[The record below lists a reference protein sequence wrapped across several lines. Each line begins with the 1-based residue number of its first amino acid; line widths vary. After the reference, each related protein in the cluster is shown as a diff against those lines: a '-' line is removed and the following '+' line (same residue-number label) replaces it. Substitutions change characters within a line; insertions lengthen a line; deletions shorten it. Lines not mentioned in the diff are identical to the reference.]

1 MIELRNVTKTYSIN
15 KKTECKAINDVSL
28 VLPDKGMVFVIG
40 KSGSGKS
47 TLLNLIGGLDTAT
60 SGTIISDGNE
70 ITKFNQR
77 MLTKYRSS
85 YIGFIFQDYHVLDS
99 FTVRQNVSLALDICN
114 NQDENKVDEILK
126 IVDLTKYE
134 DRYPTELSGGQKQ
147 RIAVAR
153 ALVKDAKVI
162 LCDEPT
168 GNLDAN
174 TSKQVMDLLKEISS
188 EKLVVIVSHN
198 MVEANNYADRIIEL
212 YDGTIVRD
220 RKRTA
225 NYSNDFKIYEN
236 VIYIP
241 HYRDLTVEEESLINE
256 YIKNNDDVTFK
267 QIGNR
272 FVDTRITAK
281 EKERVEIKGS
291 LISRKTSK
299 RLFKS
304 FFKGKGLSIF
314 LSVFLAALLLTC
326 FAIFQSF
333 LSFDGNVELSKSL
346 TKYGINSVPL
356 QKSIES
362 DEGIGLNKVK
372 VVYDEEISKF
382 YDAGFNGKIYKKYT
396 NVLPITTYS
405 SSLESKGSI
414 NILNNLSS
422 FYIKETF
429 GVINCDEDFLT
440 SIYGVDGKVKYLYK
454 VDDIEYKGYGIY
466 ITDFVADS
474 IMMYNPNKYNSY
486 ESLLGDY
493 IYSNKYS
500 YGYINGIIDTNYEE
514 KYRYLID
521 SFNEVLTNP
530 NAVIDSNEI
539 KNSEEYSAFIV
550 EAMNYLGYGY
560 SFEENYVEALK
571 TIEYRKFNKIG
582 GSKFTIGDQS
592 MTQTNF
598 TVYDD
603 SVRKVDLAH
612 DEIIMSANTLAS
624 MFPNINQDEFIPFEI
639 TLSIYKNFEGDTLM
653 YEKTFKVIG
662 LHNSNNY
669 IDLEENFELR
679 EYDSVPYGI
688 YLDSHE
694 NISEMLLVANELNYV
709 VCSADATKLSTINQV
724 LRVFGKFFLFI
735 EILFLILCVVFIVNI
750 GLSSVKK
757 NKYEIGILKAIGTS
771 SFDIVRIYIR
781 QTIIV
786 CLAICIFSNIG
797 IYLGTYVGNKI
808 LVGAFETILDT
819 TFYDLRLI
827 NYIPKIVV
835 QDLIS
840 TVLISFVSFII
851 PQIILF
857 RIKPIDIIRAKE

>member
-28 VLPDKGMVFVIG
+28 VLPDKGMIFVIG

-70 ITKFNQR
+70 ITKFNQL

-85 YIGFIFQDYHVLDS
+85 YIGFIFQDYHVLET

-114 NQDENKVDEILK
+114 NQDEEKVDKILK
-126 IVDLTKYE
+126 IVDLTAYE
-134 DRYPTELSGGQKQ
+134 DRFPTELSGGQKQ

-153 ALVKDAKVI
+153 ALVKEAKVI

-174 TSKQVMDLLKEISS
+174 TSKQVMDLLKEISN

-225 NYSNDFKIYEN
+225 NYSNDFKIDEN

-241 HYRDLTVEEESLINE
+241 HYRDLTVEEESLIND

-272 FVDTRITAK
+272 FVDTKITAK
-281 EKERVEIKGS
+281 EKEPVEIKGS

-304 FFKGKGLSIF
+304 FFKGKGLSSF

-356 QKSIES
+356 QKGHES
-362 DEGIGLNKVK
+362 GDGLGLNNVK
-372 VVYDEEISKF
+372 VVYDDEISEF
-382 YDAGFNGKIYKKYT
+382 YNAGFTGKVYKKYT
-396 NVLPITTYS
+396 NVLPITSYS
-405 SSLESKGSI
+405 SSLESKGSF
-414 NILNNLSS
+414 NILNNMSS

-429 GVINCDEDFLT
+429 GVINCDEEFLA
-440 SIYGVDGKVKYLYK
+440 SIYGSSGN
-454 VDDIEYKGYGIY
+454 IEYVCSLDEDMKKSYGIY

-474 IMMYNPNKYNSY
+474 IRIYNPAKYDSY
-486 ESLLGDY
+486 ESLLGEY
-493 IYSNKYS
+493 IHTNKYS
-500 YGYINGIIDTNYEE
+500 YGYINGIIDTNYED

-521 SFNEVLTNP
+521 SFNEILTNP
-530 NAVIDSNEI
+530 NAAIDSNEI
-539 KNSEEYSAFIV
+539 KNSKEYSSFIV

-560 SFEENYVEALK
+560 SFETNFVDSLK
-571 TIEYRKFNKIG
+571 TTEYRKFCKIG
-582 GSKFTIGDQS
+582 GSKFTTGDQS
-592 MTQTNF
+592 ATQTYF
-598 TVYDD
+598 TMYDD
-603 SVRKVDLAH
+603 SVRKVELAH
-612 DEIIMSANTLAS
+612 DEIVLSASTLNT
-624 MFPNINQDEFIPFEI
+624 MFPNINQEEFTPFEI

-653 YEKTFKVIG
+653 YEKTFKVVS
-662 LHNSNNY
+662 LHSNTTF
-669 IDLEENFELR
+669 IDIDENPELR
-679 EYDSVPYGI
+679 EFDCVPYGI

-808 LVGAFETILDT
+808 LVGAFEAILDT

-835 QDLIS
+835 QDLVS
-840 TVLISFVSFII
+840 TVVISFVSFII